1 MRLGNF
7 FEWKITETY
16 GTDFIMKKI
25 ILIITLF
32 SALFSTNIYAARFGS
47 GKSFGH
53 QRSNQHQSSPS
64 QPQRHDQRQAQQPP
78 HQQQATNPPTP
89 PKRSFMSKV
98 LPVLAGLSAGAL
110 LGSLLSGHGLGGG
123 LGAILMMIV
132 GAAVVFY
139 IVRKLMTRKTEE
151 QQTVNPFQP
160 SAAQQP
166 VHSQAYTQPVDTAQ
180 SAPQSMNQGY
190 NYSDE
195 ASQRS
200 ADSYQQ
206 SPGSYAFNRSY
217 NVDFNKDDFLRTAKI
232 TFIRMQS
239 AYDQKNLTD
248 IRNFTTPEVFAEIQ
262 MQLQER
268 GNEMN
273 YTEIVNINAALI
285 DEPYDNNPAASV
297 LFSGQIKEQKDTS
310 PVQVNELWHFVKTNN
325 NWLIAGIEQQK

>member
-1 MRLGNF
+1 
-7 FEWKITETY
+7 
-16 GTDFIMKKI
+16 MKKI

-64 QPQRHDQRQAQQPP
+64 HPQQQRPAQQPP
-78 HQQQATNPPTP
+78 HQQQATNPPAP

-132 GAAVVFY
+132 GAVVVFY

-151 QQTVNPFQP
+151 QTVNPFQP
-160 SAAQQP
+160 SAPQQP
-166 VHSQAYTQPVDTAQ
+166 VYSQPYAPPVDTTQ

-190 NYSDE
+190 NYPDE
-195 ASQRS
+195 VSQRP

-206 SPGSYAFNRSY
+206 PASGSYAFNRSY

-285 DEPYDNNPAASV
+285 DEPYDTNPAASV
-297 LFSGQIKEQKDTS
+297 LFSGQIKEQKDAS